1 LLPARRA
8 GLARFA
14 RPVHQDA
21 MSVMRTFLVCLTLL
35 ASLAGCQWRS
45 ISPAQDAELRNVF
58 EQVRKG
64 DLASVENAFEP
75 KYRTPGLHADLPQW
89 QDQIPQGVPQIQ
101 RINAAAQTVRGV
113 TDYGASYEYD
123 YPGGRALLSQVE
135 MRQDAAGKKTIT
147 AFRVV
152 KSEPHLLDRYRF
164 GVMGKKPQQ
173 YAFLVLVLL
182 APVLGVWGVIA
193 VWRAPDLPRK
203 WKPLWTLAMALG
215 FMDLTMDWATGDVFL
230 QINNLHILW
239 ITAKQFSPLSPWMIS
254 TSLPLAAIA
263 FLIGYRPP
271 KA

>member
-1 LLPARRA
+1 
-8 GLARFA
+8 
-14 RPVHQDA
+14 
-21 MSVMRTFLVCLTLL
+21 MSVIRAALLSLVLV

-45 ISPAQDAELRNVF
+45 ISAAQDAELRGVF

-64 DLASVENAFEP
+64 DIASVENAFEAR
-75 KYRTPGLHADLPQW
+75 YRTPGLHADLPQW
-89 QDQIPQGVPQIQ
+89 QGQIPPGTPQIQ
-101 RINAAAQTVRGV
+101 RINSAVQTEKGV

-123 YPGGRALLSQVE
+123 YPNNRAILAQIE
-135 MRQDAAGKKTIT
+135 MRQDAAGKKAIT

-164 GVMGKKPQQ
+164 GVTGKKPQQ
-173 YAFLVLVLL
+173 YAFLMLVLL

-230 QINNLHILW
+230 QINNIHILW

-254 TSLPLAAIA
+254 TSLPLASIA

-271 KA
+271 KQG